1 MALSTTPTLES
12 PCLIMRTRGQG
23 DLSPNDDLD
32 GVDTGDLR
40 ILLQLARQ
48 TTYCIETELAARSAL
63 SRLPTSV
70 RNCIEKM
77 HDTIQKLDVLQRL
90 DDTAGLMSTAAKIMQ
105 NEQTG
110 RREKIYKQFLIDIRD
125 HCGPSTTLLCAKS
138 LGKRRIVDLNIRER
152 ISLLSY
158 LKNNSKTFQHPVLD
172 GLALRL
178 GVTGGKTAPLTNAN
192 TTNTEHQSVVER
204 QIEYKY
210 SEASIDVISMLGPD
224 LANAVQAS
232 NQYKWERQTGGST
245 TDCIQGL
252 TPRNRGDITLQL
264 LLGFDEGTEVM
275 EELEMQVV

>member
-1 MALSTTPTLES
+1 
-12 PCLIMRTRGQG
+12 MRTRAQG

-48 TTYCIETELAARSAL
+48 TAYCIETELAARSAL
-63 SRLPTSV
+63 SGLPTSV

-158 LKNNSKTFQHPVLD
+158 LKNNSKAFQHPVLD

-178 GVTGGKTAPLTNAN
+178 GVTGGKTEPLTNAN

-204 QIEYKY
+204 RKY
-210 SEASIDVISMLGPD
+210 QMSLFAS
-224 LANAVQAS
+224 
-232 NQYKWERQTGGST
+232 
-245 TDCIQGL
+245 GL
-252 TPRNRGDITLQL
+252 TTVSMQKSNTNTPKHPSMPSRCWVLIWQMRSKQATNTNGSDKQ
-264 LLGFDEGTEVM
+264 EVR
-275 EELEMQVV
+275 QQIVYKG

>member
-178 GVTGGKTAPLTNAN
+178 GVTG
-192 TTNTEHQSVVER
+192 EHQSVVER